1 MSAPKGEEKVLLD
14 HDNGNDD
21 KTNSSKKLEIK
32 DAIEKT
38 EEKHTE
44 EKKVASKDEEV
55 VDYEEEEEVKVEVPP
70 SETSITE
77 KLEKT
82 SINKG
87 PAAAVISKSWADED
101 FDDEPEPVIEI
112 KEVSGLIESVHNVEV
127 KLADQQANES
137 SPLYSVHSFEELGL

>member
-14 HDNGNDD
+14 HDNGDDD
-21 KTNSSKKLEIK
+21 KTTSSKKLEIK

-44 EKKVASKDEEV
+44 EKKVATKDEEV
-55 VDYEEEEEVKVEVPP
+55 VDYEEEVPP
-70 SETSITE
+70 TETSITE

-137 SPLYSVHSFEELGL
+137 SPLFSVHSFEELGL